1 MAQEGEARTHV
12 RGGRRPPA
20 STGVPGTARVG
31 WGGAAAGEK
40 QGRRV
45 NSPYAALFSPPTA
58 CRVTSRPQTTHSG
71 HRRMGSGK
79 PQEACQSL
87 QALLK
92 TSTKLSSKVLTA
104 EGREANQLQSPFQKV
119 FSPLESKVLTLSFKI
134 APVSLSRR
142 CPAFGSVAKCWLS
155 PRTSCSQE
163 SHRSAR
169 SHCLGTAPQVKN
181 SNGRKKG
188 EFPRGSNPLP
198 VTPSLRAAPVRAAGW
213 PAGSPPIPR
222 GLQARRQLLN
232 WDSPFLRSEQ
242 TTQRCSGCP
251 GLPTEAA
258 QGTA

>member
-1 MAQEGEARTHV
+1 MAQESEARTHV
-12 RGGRRPPA
+12 RGGRWPPA
-20 STGVPGTARVG
+20 STGVPGTARAG

-58 CRVTSRPQTTHSG
+58 CRGTSRPQTTHSG
-71 HRRMGSGK
+71 HSRMGSGK

-92 TSTKLSSKVLTA
+92 TSTKLSKVLTA

-119 FSPLESKVLTLSFKI
+119 FSPLESKFLTLSFKI
-134 APVSLSRR
+134 APVSVSQR

-169 SHCLGTAPQVKN
+169 SHCLGTAPQVK
-181 SNGRKKG
+181 K
-188 EFPRGSNPLP
+188 
-198 VTPSLRAAPVRAAGW
+198 
-213 PAGSPPIPR
+213 
-222 GLQARRQLLN
+222 
-232 WDSPFLRSEQ
+232 
-242 TTQRCSGCP
+242 
-251 GLPTEAA
+251 
-258 QGTA
+258 